1 MYNYK
6 MSFLGD
12 EYGRPKLTES
22 KIIKKIINNQTIE
35 IPREQK
41 IFNYILPIIINN
53 YQIIII
59 CILIIMGLY
68 WRYNETKTKKE
79 QLQYT
84 NNYSSNDY
92 DSEFI

>member
-1 MYNYK
+1 

-22 KIIKKIINNQTIE
+22 KIIKKIINNQTME
-35 IPREQK
+35 ISKEQK
-41 IFNYILPIIINN
+41 IFNYILQIIINN

-59 CILIIMGLY
+59 FILIILGLY
-68 WRYNETKTKKE
+68 WRYTETKTKKKQQH
-79 QLQYT
+79 QL
-84 NNYSSNDY
+84 NNYLSNDY